1 MLQCPGSI
9 NGCECVRDEA
19 HRCAVLLVQQR
30 GHMLVDMYNLEF
42 KHFQTIPFYDGSE
55 GDHRL
60 KYVLEQ
66 NCVVDKCPDG
76 DTLVPKH
83 VGLGT

>member
-1 MLQCPGSI
+1 
-9 NGCECVRDEA
+9 
-19 HRCAVLLVQQR
+19 
-30 GHMLVDMYNLEF
+30 MLVDMYNLEF